1 MDSSVLKHSN
11 LLLLYG
17 IQLKNSYTAD
27 AENLKIMRS
36 HMDMLFKFKLMKIDA
51 KLKNSSSEERENL
64 QATARELRSVY
75 DKLKNS
81 NNIYELIYYYIKYSY
96 EEQLESIK
104 RKDEVSTKKDEL
116 KYAYEQFQ
124 SPAEIKKYVEVILPL
139 MEHVD
144 LDKIQKKNTR
154 KQQIPNGLKY
164 AVSMY
169 KTPRLLINDSNETE
183 ALRVYSFGWFQYKT
197 NILGESMPFEIL
209 GVVKKY
215 PDGTTKSNSVIMHL
229 PEVVELEVYNM
240 DVRDDSKIPMPFKI
254 SVKDTESKKP
264 SIVYKRKPADIP
276 NDAIEF
282 FKNIVFSDFI
292 LANALTNNSDFIGSI
307 VECPETQG
315 RYGKYSLSFD
325 DLREGDIISILEYA
339 KGNPGILKGIDTT
352 FYGNDLKGVL
362 LMVKYAALAIGERM
376 ECKEKE
382 IGITQGEE

>member
-1 MDSSVLKHSN
+1 MDSSVFKHSN

-27 AENLKIMRS
+27 ADNLKAMRS

-51 KLKNSSSEERENL
+51 KLKNSSLEEREIL

-75 DKLKNS
+75 AKLKNS

-104 RKDEVSTKKDEL
+104 RKDEISTKKDEL

-144 LDKIQKKNTR
+144 LDKIQKKNAR

-240 DVRDDSKIPMPFKI
+240 DVRDESKIPMPFKI

-307 VECPETQG
+307 VECQETQG

-325 DLREGDIISILEYA
+325 ELRDGDIISILEYA
-339 KGNPGILKGIDTT
+339 KENPGILKGIDTT

-362 LMVKYAALAIGERM
+362 LMVKYAALAIGERL

>member
-1 MDSSVLKHSN
+1 MDSSVFKHSN

-27 AENLKIMRS
+27 ADNLKAMRS

-51 KLKNSSSEERENL
+51 KLKNSSLEEREIL

-104 RKDEVSTKKDEL
+104 RKDEISTKKDEL

-144 LDKIQKKNTR
+144 LDKIQKKNAR

-240 DVRDDSKIPMPFKI
+240 DVRDESKIPMPFKI

-307 VECPETQG
+307 VECQETQG

-325 DLREGDIISILEYA
+325 ELRDGDIISILEYA
-339 KGNPGILKGIDTT
+339 KENPGILKGIDTT

-362 LMVKYAALAIGERM
+362 LMVKYAALAIGERL

>member
-1 MDSSVLKHSN
+1 MDSSVFKHSN

-27 AENLKIMRS
+27 ADNLKAMRS

-51 KLKNSSSEERENL
+51 KLKNSSLEEREIL

-104 RKDEVSTKKDEL
+104 RKDEISTKKDEL

-144 LDKIQKKNTR
+144 LDKIQKKNAR

-215 PDGTTKSNSVIMHL
+215 PNGTTKSNSVIMHL

-240 DVRDDSKIPMPFKI
+240 DARDESKIPMPFKI

-292 LANALTNNSDFIGSI
+292 LSNALTNNSDFIGSI
-307 VECPETQG
+307 VECQETQG

-325 DLREGDIISILEYA
+325 DLRDGDIISILEYA
-339 KGNPGILKGIDTT
+339 KENPGILKGIDTT
-352 FYGNDLKGVL
+352 FYGNNLKGVL